1 MENWNTFLSEG
12 RESKA
17 LYQAM
22 IDAAP
27 DGKWWKLKPSHHTR
41 KAYRAY
47 LDRKG
52 GFGTKAPA
60 ADEDDWNEEED
71 DWGWECPPG
80 KVEITND
87 MGEDSCVPA
96 DDPAALRARGWKQEW
111 FTGHAYKDINDDCRK
126 SSCPEFAAPSYLWWV
141 DRHWNRQ
148 PDPKTGKYI
157 LMRGP
162 SA

>member
-27 DGKWWKLKPSHHTR
+27 DGKWWKLKPSHPDR

-47 LDRKG
+47 LDSKG
-52 GFGTKAPA
+52 GFGRRTSTSQ
-60 ADEDDWNEEED
+60 DEDDWSEGED
-71 DWGWECPPG
+71 DWDWECKSG
-80 KVEITND
+80 EVEITND
-87 MGEDSCVPA
+87 VGEDSCVPA
-96 DDPAALRARGWKQEW
+96 DDPAALRARGWEQKW
-111 FTGHAYKDINDDCRK
+111 FTGHAYKDIDDDCRK
-126 SSCPEFAAPSYLWWV
+126 SICPALGANSYLWWV
-141 DRHWNRQ
+141 DKRWNRQ

-157 LMRGP
+157 LVRTP
-162 SA
+162 